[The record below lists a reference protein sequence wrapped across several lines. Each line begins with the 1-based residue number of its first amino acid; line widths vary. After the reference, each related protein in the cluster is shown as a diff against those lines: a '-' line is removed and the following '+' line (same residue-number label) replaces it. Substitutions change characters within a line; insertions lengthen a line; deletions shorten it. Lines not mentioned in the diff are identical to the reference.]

1 MRGSMPKTV
10 YLALVYKY
18 IWTVHESH
26 PPGVTMATISRCRG
40 LSHPLP
46 WPFVPPT
53 SRVAAVHSARTARC
67 SPIRPHRSAARVYTQ
82 SARRGLRCG
91 ALAND
96 TRLPTE
102 DVRAER
108 APRAALRASALRRI
122 FAKLLAKLPS
132 FTHQRL
138 SSLTLK

>member
-1 MRGSMPKTV
+1 MKAILP
-10 YLALVYKY
+10 
-18 IWTVHESH
+18 ESQWRRSAAA
-26 PPGVTMATISRCRG
+26 VAFLIRCRG
-40 LSHPLP
+40 LSFRPPLASLP
-46 WPFVPPT
+46 CIRPAQPGAAPSVRTGPPPVCT
-53 SRVAAVHSARTARC
+53 RRAHAAGCAAVLGA
-67 SPIRPHRSAARVYTQ
+67 
-82 SARRGLRCG
+82 G